1 MKKNRTKDT
10 ITDEQR
16 DTFVAHED
24 FDDRFFHLMKESKE
38 VDRIIEASVK
48 DCLKKHWMT
57 MAYHLVIL
65 SAAVY
70 GIANFFTKTAL
81 SA

>member
-1 MKKNRTKDT
+1 MSRSGRDT

-16 DTFVAHED
+16 DTFVAHEE
-24 FDDRFFHLMKESKE
+24 FEDRFFHLMNESKE

-57 MAYHLVIL
+57 IAYHLIIL
-65 SAAVY
+65 SAAAFGVVS
-70 GIANFFTKTAL
+70 FFTQTNTNPQ
-81 SA
+81 